1 MGVNVGNKRFKGDG
15 KGRQGGRKKGTPN
28 KSSEEIR
35 EIITKFIN
43 LKWDDFVSAYDAIEE
58 PDKKCR
64 ITIDLMQFAVPKL
77 ASIEYKDKD
86 KPKTM
91 ADELDEMSGE
101 MTRE

>member
-1 MGVNVGNKRFKGDG
+1 MGVNVGNRRFKGDG

-28 KSSEEIR
+28 KSTEELR
-35 EIITKFIN
+35 ALITKFVN
-43 LKWDDFVSAYDAIEE
+43 EKWEDFVSAYDSIED

-86 KPKTM
+86 KPKTL